1 MSGRCF
7 WKTSDTRWKIRSET
21 ELARRKPLCIKEF
34 RPRSQKNEKILY
46 FLKKSV
52 DNVADSCYTINC
64 SGSESAAPRSVGKI
78 FIILQ
83 GAAETIGGIAQLG
96 ARAKRLHTPAP
107 NSKKSNMHSL
117 QSGGIA
123 QLGERLNGI
132 QEVSGSIPLIS
143 TTRKQKK
150 LVLTKVKTSFFVFSL
165 CRLIYPQIAI
175 QHSPTPMGVP
185 KGTPFFIPKRQEAEH
200 ELRLLLWR

>member
-143 TTRKQKK
+143 TNIQESADKNPFLKRSGFLLYAALATM
-150 LVLTKVKTSFFVFSL
+150 SIP
-165 CRLIYPQIAI
+165 RLNCSKSILK
-175 QHSPTPMGVP
+175 SM
-185 KGTPFFIPKRQEAEH
+185 
-200 ELRLLLWR
+200 

>member
-96 ARAKRLHTPAP
+96 
-107 NSKKSNMHSL
+107 
-117 QSGGIA
+117 
-123 QLGERLNGI
+123 ERLTGS

-143 TTRKQKK
+143 TIGKARFDESQSELFPFLSIPSGRLTCRRLPVLHSHPNKRSRRNARFFMLEYQKIDYK
-150 LVLTKVKTSFFVFSL
+150 IML
-165 CRLIYPQIAI
+165 
-175 QHSPTPMGVP
+175 
-185 KGTPFFIPKRQEAEH
+185 
-200 ELRLLLWR
+200 

>member
-52 DNVADSCYTINC
+52 DNVAVSCYTINC

-96 ARAKRLHTPAP
+96 
-107 NSKKSNMHSL
+107 
-117 QSGGIA
+117 
-123 QLGERLNGI
+123 ERLTGS

-143 TTRKQKK
+143 TIGKARFDESQSELFPFLSIRQIDMSQTASFAFSPKQAFQEK
-150 LVLTKVKTSFFVFSL
+150 
-165 CRLIYPQIAI
+165 R
-175 QHSPTPMGVP
+175 
-185 KGTPFFIPKRQEAEH
+185 PFFMLEYQKIDYEIM
-200 ELRLLLWR
+200 L